1 MSTPALQSF
10 RVSRPEP
17 TSRLYRLLIILFTLT
32 ALLGAYFAYRPVN
45 KTQSNKWWIFDARR
59 SAMPHSL
66 PTEHASSCDNSVED
80 KINDL
85 AKTFGIPPRELASA
99 IASLRVVDDGFED
112 FGSAWALILVS
123 YPNFGWRR
131 LCSYSM
137 GCP

>member
-32 ALLGAYFAYRPVN
+32 ALLGAYFAYRPMN
-45 KTQSNKWWIFDARR
+45 KTRSNKWWTFDTRKSTA
-59 SAMPHSL
+59 PHSL
-66 PTEHASSCDNSVED
+66 PSEHASSCDNSVED

-99 IASLRVVDDGFED
+99 IAVAVKSHHTPT
-112 FGSAWALILVS
+112 GSDSSVASKDTLSTWSS
-123 YPNFGWRR
+123 Y
-131 LCSYSM
+131 
-137 GCP
+137 